1 MLAAK
6 ARLALCWK
14 TCPQQIYP
22 IVHKKNWGIRTH
34 RRWSLAPRLQMKLV
48 ISWQIL
54 LFSRIDFSGP
64 LPFGLF
70 ELCLWRC
77 IYSACSHRSALVSFR
92 QQGHGLFRWH
102 SCHAKRINSTP
113 RDTWN
118 PNSNHFWMDGN
129 GDFQPKTHVKIW
141 FIIQL
146 IANH

>member
-14 TCPQQIYP
+14 KCPQQIYP
-22 IVHKKNWGIRTH
+22 IVHTKKNWGIRTH

-48 ISWQIL
+48 IPWQIL

-102 SCHAKRINSTP
+102 SCHAKRIQEIPGTP
-113 RDTWN
+113 IPTIFEWMEMVI
-118 PNSNHFWMDGN
+118 SN
-129 GDFQPKTHVKIW
+129 QKPHVKIW
-141 FIIQL
+141 FVIQL